1 MAPYYFPLDP
11 VCRSV
16 AGGIEAGSKITF
28 RVFAENAVR
37 CEFLLRE
44 EKTGETQSF
53 FMERRDGAF
62 ECTVQPEKIGLY
74 WYLFSVD
81 GRLFGSDGKL
91 FGSFSDPGEYL
102 LLVYRRGFVTPDWI
116 KGGIIYQI
124 FPDRFYKVGNL
135 PIESGKRLRSD
146 WGGIPDYLPDE
157 SGEIQ
162 NNDFFGGNLR
172 GIIEKLPYLSSL
184 CVKAIYLNPVFRA
197 YSNHRYDTADYHAID
212 PLLGTAEDFGALV
225 GEAEEYGIRL
235 ILDGVFNHTGA
246 DSIYFNRYGNY
257 ASVGAYQSKDSPYAE
272 WYEFFD
278 YPDGYS
284 AWWGIRTLPAIR
296 KDCKAFQQF
305 IAGENGVLS
314 EYEAGGWRLDVADE
328 LSSDFVRQIRS
339 AIKEKNP
346 ENLLIGEVW
355 EDAAEKIAYGERKPY
370 FCGEELDSV
379 TNYPLK
385 DAVIRFVKYG
395 DAQALSRTMARVI
408 DHYPKCCLDVLMNIL
423 DTHDTA
429 RILSVL
435 GSESMPQSK
444 AGAADRKLTAAERA
458 LAVCRLKKAVL
469 LQFTLPGVP
478 CVYYGDEIGMEGFG
492 DPFNRRCFPWGE
504 EDEEILSWY
513 RRIAELRSE
522 IFVFTCGTYREV
534 FSDAFC
540 FVFERRTAGRAV
552 TAAVNNGDRTYLFR
566 FGGVLFDLL
575 TRRKLEGAT
584 ELKPG
589 EMLLLYDELL

>member
-1 MAPYYFPLDP
+1 M
-11 VCRSV
+11 
-16 AGGIEAGSKITF
+16 
-28 RVFAENAVR
+28 
-37 CEFLLRE
+37 
-44 EKTGETQSF
+44 
-53 FMERRDGAF
+53 
-62 ECTVQPEKIGLY
+62 
-74 WYLFSVD
+74 
-81 GRLFGSDGKL
+81 
-91 FGSFSDPGEYL
+91 
-102 LLVYRRGFVTPDWI
+102 
-116 KGGIIYQI
+116 
-124 FPDRFYKVGNL
+124 
-135 PIESGKRLRSD
+135 
-146 WGGIPDYLPDE
+146 
-157 SGEIQ
+157 
-162 NNDFFGGNLR
+162 
-172 GIIEKLPYLSSL
+172 
-184 CVKAIYLNPVFRA
+184 
-197 YSNHRYDTADYHAID
+197 
-212 PLLGTAEDFGALV
+212 
-225 GEAEEYGIRL
+225 

-314 EYEAGGWRLDVADE
+314 EYDAGGWRLDVADE

-444 AGAADRKLTAAERA
+444 AEAADRKLTAAERA

-522 IFVFTCGTYREV
+522 IFVFACGTYREV

>member
-11 VCRSV
+11 ACRSV

-28 RVFAENAVR
+28 RIFAESAVR
-37 CEFLLRE
+37 CELLLRE

-91 FGSFSDPGEYL
+91 YGSFSDPGEYL
-102 LLVYRRGFVTPDWI
+102 LLVYCRGFVTPDWI

-124 FPDRFYKVGNL
+124 FPDRFYKVGNF
-135 PIESGKRLRSD
+135 PIESGKCLRSD
-146 WGGIPDYLPDE
+146 WGGIPDYLPDK

-225 GEAEEYGIRL
+225 GKAEEYGIRL

-305 IAGENGVLS
+305 IAGGNGVLS
-314 EYEAGGWRLDVADE
+314 EYKVGGWRLDVADE

-395 DAQALSRTMARVI
+395 DAQALSQTMARLI

-444 AGAADRKLTAAERA
+444 AEAADRKLTAAERA

-522 IFVFTCGTYREV
+522 IFVFACGTYREV

-566 FGGVLFDLL
+566 FSGVLFDLL